1 MALWKRLFAH
11 PGFERLKSLYND
23 QFPLEVRFVCAEWI
37 EEQIKNDQ
45 FLDLNNDPHAEQRA
59 ANFMRSLIEKLEQ
72 EKEKFRAPE
81 QTTLKYRIEEAI
93 RMFTEN
99 LSFHSFATYKQIRD
113 AIIYE
118 QHFVDNMEDI
128 PQYGYV
134 DAEAMEINEKLR
146 QLHNAVLT
154 NKDKQNQY
162 NHELESY
169 KMLEYNEQNKP
180 LQVFNPAH
188 PEAEEL
194 RLREF
199 ARKKDFMVDSITRN
213 GNELMTNLA
222 TIIREIDDVQR
233 TVILKR
239 LGRWQRDQ
247 ALSGNGAPL
256 PINALDEIQLWFEKL
271 AELILATRNSIDAI
285 RKLNSI
291 FNMNMNVDPHY
302 KKITELLQELIVS
315 GFIVEKQPPQVMKTN
330 TRFAATVRLLTA
342 NVGIQLNNPS
352 VTVSILSESQAQLQQ
367 NNNTKAL
374 EEASGEILNNTGT
387 LEQQQSTRQLTC
399 NLR

>member
-11 PGFERLKSLYND
+11 PGFERLKLLYND

-37 EEQIKNDQ
+37 EEQIKHDQ
-45 FLDLNNDPHAEQRA
+45 YVDLNNDPHAEQRA

-99 LSFHSFATYKQIRD
+99 IAFHSFATYKQIRD

-118 QHFVDNMEDI
+118 QHFVDNLEDVS
-128 PQYGYV
+128 YGYV

-146 QLHNAVLT
+146 HLHNAVHT
-154 NKDKQNQY
+154 HKEKQTLY
-162 NHELESY
+162 NHELENY
-169 KMLEYNEQNKP
+169 KMHEYNEHNK
-180 LQVFNPAH
+180 QVLAFNPAN
-188 PEAEEL
+188 PDAEEL
-194 RLREF
+194 RVREY
-199 ARKKDFMVDSITRN
+199 ARKKEFMVDSITRN

-271 AELILATRNSIDAI
+271 AELILNTRNSIDAI

-291 FNMNMNVDPHY
+291 FNMNMNVDLHY